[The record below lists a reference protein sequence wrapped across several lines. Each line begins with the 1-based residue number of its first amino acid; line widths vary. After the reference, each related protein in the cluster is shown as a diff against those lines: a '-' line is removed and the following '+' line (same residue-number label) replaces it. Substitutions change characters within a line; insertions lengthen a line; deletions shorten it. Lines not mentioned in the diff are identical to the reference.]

1 MQTETGF
8 DPQTASDDFD
18 IVIIGGGLTGQAA
31 ALALSEG
38 HHKIAV
44 VSGPPASADGRT
56 VALMPEAQALLRDLG
71 LGLMLENQGA
81 PLVRLRLID
90 DSGSLFRPPSAL
102 FHAHELGLE
111 AFAINI
117 ENHRLDAGLQEKL
130 AGHSHISVISDR
142 FEGTAFHSEGRSVTL
157 ASGRFLTT
165 RLLVAADGRQS
176 QTRNALG
183 ISSDLKPYDQVAVT
197 AIFDHSRP
205 HDDCS
210 TEFHTRAGP
219 FTLVPLPDQRS
230 SLVWLTKPAHG
241 QELSA
246 LSDAAFSEVC
256 EQQAQSILGK
266 MQVTGN
272 RGLLPM
278 ARLQVDTL
286 YKERAVLVGDA
297 GHAFPPIGA
306 QGLNLGL
313 RDAADLA
320 ASLKGHADPGLS
332 LACQDYGQRR
342 KTDIALRSQGV
353 DMLNRSLLSP
363 YLPVDFLRG
372 AGMLALSSIRPL
384 RRFIMEQ
391 GIGRPV
397 AQERPKAQNG
407 LQRFLSRKSS

>member
-1 MQTETGF
+1 MQRKTGLN
-8 DPQTASDDFD
+8 PQTSSDDFD

-38 HHKIAV
+38 HEKIAV

-56 VALMPEAQALLRDLG
+56 VALMPEAQALLGDLG
-71 LGLMLENQGA
+71 LGSLLENQGA

-102 FHAHELGLE
+102 FHAHELGLD

-117 ENHRLDAGLQEKL
+117 ENHRLDAGLHQKL
-130 AGHSHISVISDR
+130 ASHSHISVISDR
-142 FEGTAFHSEGRSVTL
+142 FVDTQLEPAGRSVTL
-157 ASGRFLTT
+157 ASGRILKT

-176 QTRNALG
+176 QTRTALG
-183 ISSDLKPYDQVAVT
+183 IRSEWKPYDQVAIT

-205 HDDCS
+205 HDNCS

-241 QELSA
+241 QELFG
-246 LSDAAFSEVC
+246 LSEKAFSEVC

-266 MQVTGN
+266 MQVRGK

-278 ARLQVDTL
+278 ARLQVETL
-286 YKERAVLVGDA
+286 YTERAVLLGDA

-313 RDAADLA
+313 RDAADLVQ
-320 ASLKGHADPGLS
+320 SLKGQADPGHII
-332 LACQDYGQRR
+332 ACQNYSQRR
-342 KTDIALRSQGV
+342 KADIILRSQGV

-397 AQERPKAQNG
+397 SQDQRNPLNG
-407 LQRFLSRKSS
+407 LQRLLSLKSS